1 MRCRLVSMSLPCASA
16 ALVVAAL
23 ALAGVA
29 QAQTPGGT
37 WSQKAPM
44 PAVRGEVAAA
54 AVGDRLF
61 ALGGGVAGKAV
72 ARNEEYDPATDRWRE
87 RAPLPQPRDHLG
99 VAVLGGKIHT
109 FGGFTSSVHQGAGDL
124 VFQYDPAADSWRTL
138 APMPAP
144 RAAVGVA
151 VLDGKIHVIG
161 GRGLDA
167 VTVTRHEVYDP
178 ASGQWSTA
186 APLPRAR
193 DHMAVVA
200 VNGKIHVIGGRLAGP
215 ADRTGQHD
223 VYDPATNSWASAAP
237 LPTPRSGVAATL
249 YNGLILVLGGELPPN
264 HTFPRNRGLRCQHR
278 PLAHARAHAGGAAR
292 FRRRGD
298 RRECVFRRR
307 LADAGRRRHNRS
319 IDHVQPAVS
328 SARSRATSKKMKAP
342 RS

>member
-1 MRCRLVSMSLPCASA
+1 MQGIAVIALLFAGGLLA
-16 ALVVAAL
+16 ATL
-23 ALAGVA
+23 APA
-29 QAQTPGGT
+29 QSQTPGT

-61 ALGGGVAGKAV
+61 ALGGGVAESGAAQRGIRSRNRSLARACAV
-72 ARNEEYDPATDRWRE
+72 ATAARPSRRR
-87 RAPLPQPRDHLG
+87 RARRQNPHLRR
-99 VAVLGGKIHT
+99 VHP
-109 FGGFTSSVHQGAGDL
+109 SVHQGAGDV

-178 ASGQWSTA
+178 ASGKWSAA

-249 YNGLILVLGGELPPN
+249 YK
-264 HTFPRNRGLRCQHR
+264 
-278 PLAHARAHAGGAAR
+278 
-292 FRRRGD
+292 D
-298 RRECVFRRR
+298 
-307 LADAGRRRHNRS
+307 
-319 IDHVQPAVS
+319 
-328 SARSRATSKKMKAP
+328 
-342 RS
+342 